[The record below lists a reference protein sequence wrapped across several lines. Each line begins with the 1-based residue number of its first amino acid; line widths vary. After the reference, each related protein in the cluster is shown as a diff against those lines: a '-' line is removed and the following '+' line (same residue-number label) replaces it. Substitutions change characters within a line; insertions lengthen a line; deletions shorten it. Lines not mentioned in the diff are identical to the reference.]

1 MEAEPAGDEGTSPP
15 LARPSQRLGGALIDG
30 ATLQLVALVLGGAGR
45 PVAAALGATLYLSYV
60 VALTVLRGQTLGK
73 VAMGAKVVDERTGQ
87 LPGLWQAATRAVVPL
102 AGVVVDVALG
112 AAVVGMFW
120 ALAVYGWLLFD
131 ERRRGVHDRA
141 AGTVVTEV
149 ERSELHRRAGVAAV
163 AAALGVTA
171 LLVAAAVGELEDEQ
185 LTAPPV
191 AASVPTR

>member
-1 MEAEPAGDEGTSPP
+1 MEAEPAGDEGASPP
-15 LARPSQRLGGALIDG
+15 LARPGQRLGGALIDG
-30 ATLQLVALVLGGAGR
+30 ATLQVVALVLGGAGR
-45 PVAAALGATLYLSYV
+45 PVAAALGATVYLAYV

-73 VAMGAKVVDERTGQ
+73 VAMGAKVVDEGTGQ

-120 ALAVYGWLLFD
+120 ALTVYGWLLFD
-131 ERRRGVHDRA
+131 ERRRGVHDKA
-141 AGTVVTEV
+141 AGTVVVEV
-149 ERSELHRRAGVAAV
+149 KRSEVHRRAGVAAV

-171 LLVAAAVGELEDEQ
+171 LLVAAAVDELEDEQ

-191 AASVPTR
+191 AASRAR